1 MPAPAAWGGRDDDR
15 LDRRRPRR
23 RAPAR
28 EWRTAEVEDT
38 LIAVFNIDGEY
49 HAVENLCTHDYAE
62 LTEARSAATS
72 SLARFHGAEFNLRT
86 GEVLTPPAYEPLP
99 TFPVRVHDG
108 TVQVRDP
115 RWD

>member
-1 MPAPAAWGGRDDDR
+1 MSDWTDVAPAAELLPG
-15 LDRRRPRR
+15 
-23 RAPAR
+23 
-28 EWRTAEVEDT
+28 EWRTVELEDT

-62 LTEARSAATS
+62 LTEGEVSGDVITCP
-72 SLARFHGAEFNLRT
+72 LHGAEFCLRT
-86 GEVLTPPAYEPLP
+86 GEVLTPPAYEPLT

-108 TVQVRDP
+108 AVQVRDP